1 MTAKRI
7 RAVAIVVHAGRLL
20 LMRRVSKGREYY
32 VFPGGGV
39 ETGESVEDAVEREVR
54 EEASLEV
61 QLEWPLYHHVYDD
74 GSEHWF
80 YLCRYVSGSP
90 QLGQSNEMESMRADP
105 SELYEPLWYEIDRL
119 SELLLYPLEI
129 RDWFVTDYRA
139 GLSRKDPKTA
149 VIALKD
155 LRRSL

>member
-1 MTAKRI
+1 MVADHGRI
-7 RAVAIVVHAGRLL
+7 L

-39 ETGESVEDAVEREVR
+39 ETGESLVEAVKREVQ

-61 QLEWPLYHHVYDD
+61 EIKWPLYHHVYDD

-90 QLGQSNEMESMRADP
+90 QLGQGNEMDAMRANP
-105 SELYEPLWYEIDRL
+105 SELYEPLWYEINRL
-119 SELLLYPLEI
+119 PELLVYPLEI
-129 RDWFVTDYRA
+129 RDWFIADYRA
-139 GLSRKDPKTA
+139 GLSRREPRQA
-149 VIALKD
+149 NIALKD
-155 LRRSL
+155 LRRSI